1 MFVGDILGRRALY
14 TPDALA
20 VVDAGKTPHRSFT
33 YSELNNRANRLA
45 NWLRD
50 GAGVQKGDRVAI
62 LAYNGVEY
70 LDTFFACGKLGAVM
84 VALNWRLHPCE
95 LVTLIAQTT
104 PKVLIFSDEFK
115 DTVHQIAQEETSLA
129 HFVHLEGRGIAQ
141 SRDFE
146 KTLSDSILRPVVTE
160 TVTEE
165 DIACLIFTGGTTGT
179 PKAAQISYRM
189 IAWNTLNTI
198 IHDLQ
203 HGDVTINTFPL
214 FHTGGLL
221 VYTTPLLIL
230 GGTVVLTRKFEA
242 EQVLNLLQDYAA
254 TVYAGVPTTYQM
266 LTQAPNW
273 DDADLSNLRFCTSGG
288 APLPVSLVEQ
298 FRDQKGVHFKQGF
311 GMSEFGPGVF
321 ALAPE
326 DAIRKA
332 GSIGRPNFFVD
343 ARIVDEHNA
352 PLPPNTV
359 GELVLRGPSMSSG
372 YFNEPDANTG
382 DAVVDGEGW
391 FHTGD
396 LALMDEGQYYFIVDR
411 KKDMF
416 ISGGENI
423 YPAEIEQVLYQ
434 HPAVQ
439 LCAVVGIPHE
449 KWGEVGKAFITLKP
463 NATATADDLMAHL
476 HHHLAGYKVPKSIV
490 FTDEMPVSAAGKILK
505 RELIEQTLNPAENPN
520 DNPETASDSVSH
532 EA

>member
-1 MFVGDILGRRALY
+1 MFVGDFLGRRALY
-14 TPDALA
+14 TPDNLA

-50 GAGVQKGDRVAI
+50 GAGIRKGDRVAI
-62 LAYNGVEY
+62 LAHNGMEY
-70 LDTFFACGKLGAVM
+70 LDTFFACGKLGAIM
-84 VALNWRLHPCE
+84 VPFNWRLHGRE
-95 LVTLIAQTT
+95 LLALIEKTT
-104 PKVLIFSDEFK
+104 PKVLIYSDDFK
-115 DTVHQIAQEETSLA
+115 DTIGQIAAERTSVQ
-129 HFVHLEGRGIAQ
+129 HYVHLEGRGING

-146 KTLSDSILRPVVTE
+146 KTLSESILRPVTTE
-160 TVTEE
+160 DVTEE
-165 DIACLIFTGGTTGT
+165 DIACLIFTGGTTGM
-179 PKAAQISYRM
+179 PKGAQISYRM

-203 HGDVTINTFPL
+203 HGDVTVNTFPL

-230 GGTVVLTRKFEA
+230 GGTVVLTRKFDP
-242 EQVLNLLQDYAA
+242 EQVLNLLEDYAA

-266 LTQAPNW
+266 MTNAPNW
-273 DDADLSNLRFCTSGG
+273 ESVDLSNLRFCTSGG
-288 APLPVSLVEQ
+288 APLPIKLIEQ
-298 FRDQKGVHFKQGF
+298 FRDEKGVQFKQGF

-343 ARIVDEHNA
+343 ARVVDEDNQ
-352 PLPPNTV
+352 PVSPGTV
-359 GELVLRGPSMSSG
+359 GELVLRGPSMCSG
-372 YFNEPDANTG
+372 YFNENASN
-382 DAVVDGEGW
+382 AVDDEGW

-396 LALMDEGQYYFIVDR
+396 LAMMDEGEYTYIIDR

-423 YPAEIEQVLYQ
+423 YPAEIEQVLYT
-434 HPAVQ
+434 HPAVEM
-439 LCAVVGIPHE
+439 CAVVGVPHE
-449 KWGEVGKAFITLKP
+449 KWGEVGKAFVVVKKGVVVS
-463 NATATADDLMAHL
+463 ADELIAHMQ
-476 HHHLAGYKVPKSIV
+476 HHLAGYKVPKTIE
-490 FTDEMPVSAAGKILK
+490 FMDRLPISAAGKILK
-505 RELIEQTLNPAENPN
+505 RELIEIREIAE
-520 DNPETASDSVSH
+520 
-532 EA
+532 

>member
-1 MFVGDILGRRALY
+1 MFVGDFLGRRALY
-14 TPDALA
+14 TPDHLA

-33 YSELNNRANRLA
+33 YTELNNRANRLA

-50 GAGVQKGDRVAI
+50 GAGIQKGDRVAI
-62 LAYNGVEY
+62 LAHNGVEY

-84 VALNWRLHPCE
+84 VPFNWRLHARE
-95 LVTLIAQTT
+95 LSALIDKTS
-104 PKVLIFSDEFK
+104 PSVLIYSDEFK
-115 DTVHQIAQEETSLA
+115 AAVEQIAAQATSIA
-129 HFVHLEGRGIAQ
+129 HFVHLEGRGIAG

-146 KTLSDSILRPVVTE
+146 KTLSDSILRPVTTE

-165 DIACLIFTGGTTGT
+165 DIACLIFTGGTTGM
-179 PKAAQISYRM
+179 PKGAQISYRM

-203 HGDVTINTFPL
+203 HGDVTVNTFPL

-221 VYTTPLLIL
+221 VYTMPLLIL
-230 GGTVVLTRKFEA
+230 GGTVVLTRKFDA
-242 EQVLNLLQDYAA
+242 EQVLSLLEDYAA

-266 LTQAPNW
+266 MTQAANW
-273 DDADLSNLRFCTSGG
+273 KTADLSNLRFCTSGG
-288 APLPVSLVEQ
+288 APLPVKLVEQ
-298 FRDQKGVHFKQGF
+298 FRDEKGVQFKQGF

-343 ARIVDEHNA
+343 ARIVDENNR
-352 PLPPNTV
+352 PVPPHTV
-359 GELVLRGPSMSSG
+359 GELALRGPSMCSG
-372 YFNEPDANTG
+372 YFNEPDLT
-382 DAVVDGEGW
+382 AVDEDGW

-396 LALMDEGQYYFIVDR
+396 LALMDEGQYTYIVDR

-423 YPAEIEQVLYQ
+423 YPAEIEQVLYL
-434 HPAVQ
+434 HPAVEM
-439 LCAVVGIPHE
+439 CAVVGMSDE
-449 KWGEVGKAFITLKP
+449 KWGEVGKAFVVIKKGVPVTS
-463 NATATADDLMAHL
+463 DELMAHMQ
-476 HHHLAGYKVPKSIV
+476 HHLAGYKVPRTLELV
-490 FTDEMPVSAAGKILK
+490 DELPISAAGKILK
-505 RELIEQTLNPAENPN
+505 RELVNSQMREMTE
-520 DNPETASDSVSH
+520 
-532 EA
+532 

>member
-1 MFVGDILGRRALY
+1 MFVGDFLGRRALY
-14 TPDALA
+14 TPDNLA

-50 GAGVQKGDRVAI
+50 GAGVRKGDRVAI
-62 LAYNGVEY
+62 LAHNGVEY
-70 LDTFFACGKLGAVM
+70 LDTFFACGKLGAMM
-84 VALNWRLHPCE
+84 VPFNWRLHERE
-95 LVTLIAQTT
+95 LLALIEKTT
-104 PKVLIFSDEFK
+104 PKVLIYSDDFK
-115 DTVHQIAQEETSLA
+115 DTVGQIAAERSSIE
-129 HFVHLEGRGIAQ
+129 HYVHLEGRGING

-146 KTLSDSILRPVVTE
+146 KTLNESILRPVVTE
-160 TVTEE
+160 DVSEE
-165 DIACLIFTGGTTGT
+165 DIACLIFTGGTTGM
-179 PKAAQISYRM
+179 PKGAQISYRM

-203 HGDVTINTFPL
+203 HGDVTVNTFPL

-230 GGTVVLTRKFEA
+230 GGTVVLTRKFDP
-242 EQVLNLLQDYAA
+242 EQVLNLLEDYAA

-266 LTQAPNW
+266 MTIAPNW
-273 DDADLSNLRFCTSGG
+273 ESVDLSNLRFCTSGG
-288 APLPVSLVEQ
+288 APLPIKLIEQ
-298 FRDQKGVHFKQGF
+298 FRDEKGVQFKQGF

-343 ARIVDEHNA
+343 ARVVDENNQ
-352 PLPPNTV
+352 PVPPGTV
-359 GELVLRGPSMSSG
+359 GELVLRGPSMCSG
-372 YFNEPDANTG
+372 YFNENASN
-382 DAVVDGEGW
+382 AVDDEGW

-396 LALMDEGQYYFIVDR
+396 LAMMDEGQYTYIIDR

-423 YPAEIEQVLYQ
+423 YPAEIEQVLYA
-434 HPAVQ
+434 HPAVEM
-439 LCAVVGIPHE
+439 CAVVGVSHE
-449 KWGEVGKAFITLKP
+449 KWGEVGKAFVVVKKGAAVNEDELI
-463 NATATADDLMAHL
+463 AHMQ
-476 HHHLAGYKVPKSIV
+476 HHLAGYKVPKTIE
-490 FTDEMPVSAAGKILK
+490 FMDGLPISAAGKILK
-505 RELIEQTLNPAENPN
+505 RELINPQVQE
-520 DNPETASDSVSH
+520 EI
-532 EA
+532 